1 MTPWTICTKR
11 TTHSM
16 TENTE
21 QLENLIRID
30 PEIWF
35 STFGVIKDKRG
46 KDIKPKPNTLQKRM
60 FAHYRKC
67 QIEDKPCKMI
77 ILKPR
82 QKGASTCAQA
92 LTYHHMR
99 KHENLSGSL
108 MGDISGT
115 SDKVF
120 EIYRRYAEY
129 DHFPWTEEGGSLAD
143 GGNLADLIKLK
154 SKSAYGKETAGSKN
168 AGRSGTI
175 QVGNM
180 TEVAFWPMQGERDPA
195 LGYLQSLYDGDNVSL
210 VVADSTPNGP
220 NGWFYRTWV
229 QDNEW
234 AKIFAAWFE
243 FDDSVIPFN
252 SDSELQDFKDT
263 MTEDEKEEMERFDV
277 GYEQLHWRRRVL
289 QDKCNG
295 DLSKFRQEYPSDPE
309 ECFLMSSRPRFH
321 VGNLDKMVK
330 ASTDLK
336 PKMGTMSVQT
346 DGKTANFKPDRLGNW
361 KIYEEPEYDSK
372 YLISVDTCT
381 GEDQQMQGLAADP
394 DFHSVQVWKA
404 SYEDWH
410 GNWHVPRLVA
420 LHHSRLDI
428 GVLAQEIEG
437 AARWYGDAFIIPEV
451 NNSGLALLK
460 YLLEAG
466 LSVYRRRRY
475 NDSSGMVE
483 KSFGWSTDK
492 VTRKTVIDH
501 MAAEL
506 LEENFDIPD
515 PDVLKE
521 MKTFVINDKG
531 KPEAAP
537 GHHDDHVLAAAI
549 ALYNIDSASTFK
561 APKKKKITNR
571 MLHKNPGLMCPDGF
585 MRVPLGALKKNYKRL
600 MP

>member
-1 MTPWTICTKR
+1 
-11 TTHSM
+11 M

-129 DHFPWTEEGGSLAD
+129 DHFPWTEDGGSLAD

-263 MTEDEKEEMERFDV
+263 MTEDEKEEQERFDI

-321 VGNLDKMVK
+321 VRNLDKMVK

-404 SYEDWH
+404 PYEDWH

-466 LSVYRRRRY
+466 LSVYRRRRF

-549 ALYNIDSASTFK
+549 ALYNIDSASKFK

>member
-1 MTPWTICTKR
+1 
-11 TTHSM
+11 M

-21 QLENLIRID
+21 QLEDLIRID

-243 FDDSVIPFN
+243 FDDSVIPFH

-321 VGNLDKMVK
+321 VSNLDKMVK

-404 SYEDWH
+404 PYEDWH
-410 GNWHVPRLVA
+410 GNWHVPRMVA

-466 LSVYRRRRY
+466 LSVYRRRRF

-515 PDVLKE
+515 IDVLKE

-585 MRVPLGALKKNYKRL
+585 MRVPLGAIKKNYKRL

>member
-1 MTPWTICTKR
+1 MQN
-11 TTHSM
+11 SQ
-16 TENTE
+16 
-21 QLENLIRID
+21 QLEDLIRLD
-30 PEIWF
+30 PEVWF

-46 KDIKPKPNTLQKRM
+46 KDIKPVPNTLQKRM

-129 DHFPWTEEGGSLAD
+129 DQFPWDESGGSLAE
-143 GGNLADLIKLK
+143 GGSLADLIKLK
-154 SKSAYGKETAGSKN
+154 SRSNYGKETAGSKN

-195 LGYLQSLYDGDNVSL
+195 LGYLQSLYDEDNISL

-220 NGWFYRTWV
+220 NGWFYRTWI

-243 FDDSVIPFN
+243 FDDSSTCFEN
-252 SDSELQDFKDT
+252 ASMKQDFIDT
-263 MTEDEKEEMERFDV
+263 MTEDEKSEMERFDIT
-277 GYEQLHWRRRVL
+277 YENLHWRRRVL

-295 DLSKFRQEYPSDPE
+295 DISKFRQEYPSDPD

-321 VGNLDKMVK
+321 VANIEDMLK
-330 ASTDLK
+330 AAETINFK
-336 PKMGTMSVQT
+336 TGTMTVQN
-346 DGKTANFKPDRLGNW
+346 DGKSGSFTPDKGGMW
-361 KIYEEPEYDSK
+361 KVYEEPEYDSR
-372 YLISVDTCT
+372 YIISVDTCT

-404 SYEDWH
+404 PFEDWH
-410 GNWHVPRLVA
+410 GDWHVPRLVA

-428 GVLAQEIEG
+428 GILAHEVEG
-437 AARWYGDAFIIPEV
+437 AARWYGNAFVVPEV

-460 YLLEAG
+460 YLLEMG
-466 LSVYRRRRY
+466 LSVYRRRKY
-475 NDSSGMVE
+475 NDSMGMVE

-492 VTRKTVIDH
+492 ITRKTIIDH

-506 LEENFDIPD
+506 IDGNFDIPD
-515 PDVLKE
+515 IGVLKE
-521 MKTFVINDKG
+521 LKTFIINDRG

-549 ALYNIDSASTFK
+549 AIYNIDQASKFQL
-561 APKKKKITNR
+561 PKKKKITNR
-571 MLHKNPGLMCPDGF
+571 MLHKNPSLLCPDGF
-585 MRVPLGALKKNYKRL
+585 MRVPLSSLKKNHKRL
-600 MP
+600 RP

>member
-1 MTPWTICTKR
+1 
-11 TTHSM
+11 M
-16 TENTE
+16 TEDTE

-129 DHFPWTEEGGSLAD
+129 DHFPWTEDGGSLAD

-243 FDDSVIPFN
+243 FDDSVIPFH
-252 SDSELQDFKDT
+252 SDAERQDFIDT
-263 MTEDEKEEMERFDV
+263 LSEDEKEEMERFDV
-277 GYEQLHWRRRVL
+277 TYENMHWRRRVL

-321 VGNLDKMVK
+321 VSNLDKMVK
-330 ASTDLK
+330 ASADLK

-404 SYEDWH
+404 PFEDWH

-437 AARWYGDAFIIPEV
+437 ASRWYGDAFIIPEV

-466 LSVYRRRRY
+466 LSVYRRRRF

-549 ALYNIDSASTFK
+549 ALYNIDSASTYK

-571 MLHKNPGLMCPDGF
+571 MLHKNPSLMCPDGF
-585 MRVPLGALKKNYKRL
+585 MRVPLGAIKKNYKRL

>member
-1 MTPWTICTKR
+1 M
-11 TTHSM
+11 SDS
-16 TENTE
+16 E
-21 QLENLIRID
+21 QLADLIRID
-30 PEIWF
+30 PEVWF
-35 STFGVIKDKRG
+35 STFAVIKDKRG
-46 KDIKPKPNTLQKRM
+46 KDIKPKANTLQKRM

-67 QIEDKPCKMI
+67 QIEGLPCKMI

-99 KHENLSGSL
+99 KYENLSGSL

-120 EIYRRYAEY
+120 EIYRRYAEN
-129 DHFPWTEEGGSLAD
+129 DIFPWDGTGTNLED

-154 SKSAYGKETAGSKN
+154 TKSQYGKETAGSKN

-195 LGYLQSLYDGDNVSL
+195 LGYLQSLYDGDSVSL

-243 FDDSVIPFN
+243 FEDSVIPFN
-252 SDSELQDFKDT
+252 SEEDKQDFIDT
-263 MTEDEKEEMERFDV
+263 MTEDEKQEMERFDV
-277 GYEQLHWRRRVL
+277 NYEQLHWRRRVL

-295 DLSKFRQEYPSDPE
+295 DLSKFRQEYPSDPD

-321 VGNLDKMVK
+321 IANVESMYKACNEQKCRYGNITVQGDSKN
-330 ASTDLK
+330 ASFT
-336 PKMGTMSVQT
+336 
-346 DGKTANFKPDRLGNW
+346 PDRVGMW
-361 KIYEEPEYDSK
+361 KVYDEPEYDSK
-372 YLISVDTCT
+372 YLISADTCT
-381 GEDQQMQGLAADP
+381 GEDQQTQGLAADP
-394 DFHSVQVWKA
+394 DYHSVQVWRA
-404 SYEDWH
+404 PFEDWH
-410 GNWHVPRLVA
+410 GNWHVPRMVA
-420 LHHSRLDI
+420 LHHSRVDI
-428 GVLAQEIEG
+428 GILAHEVEA
-437 AARWYGDAFIIPEV
+437 AARYYGNAFVIPEV

-460 YLLEAG
+460 YLLEMG
-466 LSVYRRRRY
+466 LSVYRRRKY
-475 NDSSGMVE
+475 NDSMGMVE

-492 VTRKTVIDH
+492 ITRKTVIDH
-501 MAAEL
+501 LASEII
-506 LEENFDIPD
+506 EENVDIPD
-515 PDVLKE
+515 ADVLKE
-521 MKTFVINDKG
+521 FKTFVINDRG

-549 ALYNIDSASTFK
+549 ALYNIDSATTFK
-561 APKKKKITNR
+561 APKKKKISNR
-571 MLHKNPGLMCPDGF
+571 MLRKNPSMMCPDGF
-585 MRVPLGALKKNYKRL
+585 MRAPLGAIKKNYKRL

>member
-1 MTPWTICTKR
+1 MTQ
-11 TTHSM
+11 
-16 TENTE
+16 NTE

-99 KHENLSGSL
+99 KHENLAGSL

-129 DHFPWTEEGGSLAD
+129 DHFPWTEDGGSLAD

-234 AKIFAAWFE
+234 AKIFAAWYEFE
-243 FDDSVIPFN
+243 DSVIPFN

-263 MTEDEKEEMERFDV
+263 MTEDEKEEQERFDV

-295 DLSKFRQEYPSDPE
+295 DLSKFRQEYPSDAE

-321 VGNLDKMVK
+321 VRNLDKMVK
-330 ASTDLK
+330 ISNDLK

-381 GEDQQMQGLAADP
+381 GEDQQLQGLAADP

-404 SYEDWH
+404 PYEDWH
-410 GNWHVPRLVA
+410 GNWHVPRMVG

-460 YLLEAG
+460 YLLESG
-466 LSVYRRRRY
+466 LSVYRRRRF

-492 VTRKTVIDH
+492 ITRKTVIDH

-515 PDVLKE
+515 IDVLKE
-521 MKTFVINDKG
+521 MKTFVISDKG
-531 KPEAAP
+531 KPQAAP

-549 ALYNIDSASTFK
+549 ALYNIDSASTYK
-561 APKKKKITNR
+561 SPKKKKITNR

-585 MRVPLGALKKNYKRL
+585 MRVPLGAIKKNYKRL

>member
-1 MTPWTICTKR
+1 M
-11 TTHSM
+11 
-16 TENTE
+16 NE
-21 QLENLIRID
+21 QDQQLADLIRID
-30 PEIWF
+30 PEVWF
-35 STFGVIKDKRG
+35 STFAMIKDKRG
-46 KDIKPKPNTLQKRM
+46 KNIKPEPNVLQKKM
-60 FAHYRKC
+60 FAHYREC
-67 QIEDKPCKMI
+67 QLEQKPCKMI

-99 KHENLSGSL
+99 KHENLNGSL
-108 MGDISGT
+108 MGDIAGT

-120 EIYRRYAEY
+120 EIYRRYAEN
-129 DHFPWTEEGGSLAD
+129 DLFPWDETGINLED
-143 GGNLADLIKLK
+143 GGNLADLIKLT

-180 TEVAFWPMQGERDPA
+180 TEVAFWPMGGERDPA

-220 NGWFYRTWV
+220 AGWFYRTWV
-229 QDNEW
+229 QENEW

-243 FDDSVIPFN
+243 FADSVIPFK
-252 SDSELQDFKDT
+252 SEEDLQDFKDT
-263 MTEDEKEEMERFDV
+263 MSDDEKSEMERFNV
-277 GYEQLHWRRRVL
+277 NYEQLHWRRRVL

-295 DLSKFRQEYPSDPE
+295 DVSKFRQEYPSDPE

-321 VGNLDKMVK
+321 IECLNDMVK
-330 ASTDLK
+330 YAKGTT
-336 PKMGTMSVQT
+336 PKIGNMSVQSENKGAFT
-346 DGKTANFKPDRLGNW
+346 PDRAGNW
-361 KIYEEPEYDSK
+361 RVYEEPEHDSG

-394 DFHSVQVWKA
+394 DYHSVQVWKA
-404 SYEDWH
+404 PFEDWH
-410 GNWHVPRLVA
+410 GDWHVARLVA
-420 LHHSRLDI
+420 VHHSRLDI
-428 GVLAQEIEG
+428 GVLAQEVEG
-437 AARWYGDAFIIPEV
+437 AARWYGGAFIVPEV

-460 YLLEAG
+460 YLLEMG
-466 LSVYRRRRY
+466 LNVYRRRKV

-492 VTRKTVIDH
+492 ITRKTVIDH

-506 LEENFDIPD
+506 MEGNFDIPD
-515 PDVLKE
+515 PDVLHE
-521 MKTFVINDKG
+521 MKVFVINDRG

-549 ALYNIDSASTFK
+549 ALYNIDRASTYTL
-561 APKKKKITNR
+561 PRKKKITTR
-571 MLHKNPGLMCPDGF
+571 MLRKNPGLMCPDGF
-585 MRVPLGALKKNYKRL
+585 MRLPLGRMKSYKRL
-600 MP
+600 KV

>member
-1 MTPWTICTKR
+1 MTQ
-11 TTHSM
+11 
-16 TENTE
+16 NTE

-99 KHENLSGSL
+99 KHENLAGSL

-129 DHFPWTEEGGSLAD
+129 DHFPWTEDGGSLAD

-234 AKIFAAWFE
+234 AKIFAAWYEFE
-243 FDDSVIPFN
+243 DSVIPFN
-252 SDSELQDFKDT
+252 SDSDLQDFKDT
-263 MTEDEKEEMERFDV
+263 MTEDEKEEQERFDV

-295 DLSKFRQEYPSDPE
+295 DLSKFRQEYPSDAE

-321 VGNLDKMVK
+321 VRNLDKMVK
-330 ASTDLK
+330 ISNDLK

-381 GEDQQMQGLAADP
+381 GEDQQLQGLAADP

-404 SYEDWH
+404 PYEDWH
-410 GNWHVPRLVA
+410 GNWHVPRMVG

-460 YLLEAG
+460 YLLESG
-466 LSVYRRRRY
+466 LSVYRRRRF

-492 VTRKTVIDH
+492 ITRKTVIDH

-515 PDVLKE
+515 IDVLKE

-531 KPEAAP
+531 KPQAAP

-549 ALYNIDSASTFK
+549 ALYNIDSASTYK
-561 APKKKKITNR
+561 SPKKKKITNR

-585 MRVPLGALKKNYKRL
+585 MRVPLGAIKKNYKRL

>member
-1 MTPWTICTKR
+1 M
-11 TTHSM
+11 S
-16 TENTE
+16 ESE
-21 QLENLIRID
+21 QLADLIRID
-30 PEIWF
+30 PEVWF
-35 STFGVIKDKRG
+35 STFAVIKDKRG
-46 KDIKPKPNTLQKRM
+46 KDIKPKANTLQKRM

-67 QIEDKPCKMI
+67 QIEGLPCKMI

-99 KHENLSGSL
+99 KYENLSGSL

-120 EIYRRYAEY
+120 EIYRRYAEN
-129 DHFPWTEEGGSLAD
+129 DIFPWDGTGTNLED

-154 SKSAYGKETAGSKN
+154 TKSQYGKETAGSKN

-195 LGYLQSLYDGDNVSL
+195 LGYLQSLYDGDSVSL

-243 FDDSVIPFN
+243 FEDSVIPFN
-252 SDSELQDFKDT
+252 SEEDKQDFIDT
-263 MTEDEKEEMERFDV
+263 MTEDEKQEMERFDV
-277 GYEQLHWRRRVL
+277 NYEQLHWRRRVL

-295 DLSKFRQEYPSDPE
+295 DLSKFRQEYPSDPD

-321 VGNLDKMVK
+321 MGNVESMYK
-330 ASTDLK
+330 ACNEQNCRYGNIT
-336 PKMGTMSVQT
+336 VQGDSKNASFT
-346 DGKTANFKPDRLGNW
+346 PDRAGMW
-361 KIYEEPEYDSK
+361 KIYDEPEYDSK
-372 YLISVDTCT
+372 YLISADTCT
-381 GEDQQMQGLAADP
+381 GEDQQTQGLAADP
-394 DFHSVQVWKA
+394 DYHSVQVWRA
-404 SYEDWH
+404 PFEDWH
-410 GNWHVPRLVA
+410 GNWHVPRMVA
-420 LHHSRLDI
+420 LHHSRVDI
-428 GVLAQEIEG
+428 GILAHEVEA
-437 AARWYGDAFIIPEV
+437 AARYYGNAFVIPEV

-460 YLLEAG
+460 YLLEMG
-466 LSVYRRRRY
+466 LSVYRRRKY
-475 NDSSGMVE
+475 NDSMGMVE

-492 VTRKTVIDH
+492 ITRKTVIDH
-501 MAAEL
+501 LASEII
-506 LEENFDIPD
+506 EENVDIPD
-515 PDVLKE
+515 ADVLKE
-521 MKTFVINDKG
+521 FKTFVINDRG

-549 ALYNIDSASTFK
+549 ALYNIDSATTFK
-561 APKKKKITNR
+561 SPKKKKISNR
-571 MLHKNPGLMCPDGF
+571 MLRKNPSMMCPDGF
-585 MRVPLGALKKNYKRL
+585 MRAPLGAIKKNYKRL

>member
-1 MTPWTICTKR
+1 
-11 TTHSM
+11 M

-30 PEIWF
+30 PEVWF

-99 KHENLSGSL
+99 KHENLAGSL

-129 DHFPWTEEGGSLAD
+129 DHFPWTEDGGSLAD

-243 FDDSVIPFN
+243 FDDSVIPFH

-321 VGNLDKMVK
+321 VSNLDKMVK
-330 ASTDLK
+330 ISADLK

-404 SYEDWH
+404 PYEDWH
-410 GNWHVPRLVA
+410 GNWHVPRMVA

-466 LSVYRRRRY
+466 LSVYRRRRF

-515 PDVLKE
+515 IDVLKE

-549 ALYNIDSASTFK
+549 ALYNIDSASKFK

-585 MRVPLGALKKNYKRL
+585 MRVPLGAIKKNYKRL

>member
-1 MTPWTICTKR
+1 MTD
-11 TTHSM
+11 
-16 TENTE
+16 E
-21 QLENLIRID
+21 QQLQDLIRID
-30 PEIWF
+30 PEVWF
-35 STFGVIKDKRG
+35 GTFGVIKDKRG
-46 KDIKPKPNTLQKRM
+46 KDIKPVPNILQKRM
-60 FAHYRKC
+60 FEHYRKC
-67 QIEDKPCKMI
+67 QIEGLPCKMI

-108 MGDISGT
+108 MGDIAGT

-120 EIYRRYAEY
+120 EIYRRYAEN
-129 DHFPWTEEGGSLAD
+129 DVFPWDEGGGSLAD
-143 GGNLADLIKLK
+143 GGSMADLIKLK

-180 TEVAFWPMQGERDPA
+180 TEVAFWPMGGERDPA

-220 NGWFYRTWV
+220 AGWFYRTWV

-243 FDDSVIPFN
+243 FDDSQIAFR
-252 SDSELQDFKDT
+252 SDEELKEFKDSLT
-263 MTEDEKEEMERFDV
+263 DDEKSEMERFDV
-277 GYEQLHWRRRVL
+277 TWENMNWRRRVL

-295 DLSKFRQEYPSDPE
+295 DVSKFRQEYPSDPE

-321 VGNLDKMVK
+321 MDCLNQMSKDAENQYCQVGI
-330 ASTDLK
+330 
-336 PKMGTMSVQT
+336 MSVQEG
-346 DGKTANFKPDRLGNW
+346 DKGSFCKDPQGNW
-361 KIYEEPEYDSK
+361 RVYNEPEHDSK

-381 GEDQQMQGLAADP
+381 GEDQQQQGLAADP
-394 DFHSVQVWKA
+394 DFHSVQVWRDA
-404 SYEDWH
+404 YEDWH
-410 GNWHVPRLVA
+410 GVWHVPRLVA
-420 LHHSRLDI
+420 VHHSRLDI
-428 GVLAQEIEG
+428 GVLAQEVEG
-437 AARWYGDAFIIPEV
+437 AARWYGGAFVVPEV

-460 YLLEAG
+460 YLLEMG
-466 LSVYRRRRY
+466 LSVYRRRKV
-475 NDSSGMVE
+475 NDSNGMVE

-492 VTRKTVIDH
+492 ITRKTVIDH

-506 LEENFDIPD
+506 MEGNFDIPD
-515 PDVLKE
+515 KDILQE
-521 MKTFVINDKG
+521 MKVFVVNDKG

-549 ALYNIDSASTFK
+549 ALYNLDLASTYRL
-561 APKKKKITNR
+561 PKKTKMTNR
-571 MLHKNPGLMCPDGF
+571 MLHKNPGLFCPDGF
-585 MRVPLGALKKNYKRL
+585 MRKPLTEIKRRYKRL
-600 MP
+600 VP

>member
-1 MTPWTICTKR
+1 MTQ
-11 TTHSM
+11 
-16 TENTE
+16 NTE

-99 KHENLSGSL
+99 KHENLAGSL

-234 AKIFAAWFE
+234 AKIFAAWYE

-252 SDSELQDFKDT
+252 SDSDLQDFKDT
-263 MTEDEKEEMERFDV
+263 MTEDEKEEQERFDV

-295 DLSKFRQEYPSDPE
+295 DLSKFRQEYPSDAE

-321 VGNLDKMVK
+321 VRNLDKMVK
-330 ASTDLK
+330 VSNDLK

-381 GEDQQMQGLAADP
+381 GEDQQLQGLAADP

-404 SYEDWH
+404 PYEDWH
-410 GNWHVPRLVA
+410 GNWHVPRMVG

-515 PDVLKE
+515 IDVLKE
-521 MKTFVINDKG
+521 MKTFVISDKG
-531 KPEAAP
+531 KPQAAP

-549 ALYNIDSASTFK
+549 ALYNIDSASTYK

-585 MRVPLGALKKNYKRL
+585 MRVPLGAIKKNYKRL

>member
-1 MTPWTICTKR
+1 
-11 TTHSM
+11 M
-16 TENTE
+16 TEDTE

-35 STFGVIKDKRG
+35 STFAVIKDKRG

-99 KHENLSGSL
+99 KHENLNGSL
-108 MGDISGT
+108 MGDIAGT

-120 EIYRRYAEY
+120 EIYRRYAEN
-129 DHFPWTEEGGSLAD
+129 DLFPWNENGKNLED
-143 GGNLADLIKLK
+143 GGNLADLIKLVT
-154 SKSAYGKETAGSKN
+154 KSAYGKETAGSKN

-195 LGYLQSLYDGDNVSL
+195 LGYLQSLYDGDNISL

-220 NGWFYRTWV
+220 AGWFYRTWV

-243 FDDSVIPFN
+243 FDDSVLSF
-252 SDSELQDFKDT
+252 SSKAELQDFKDT
-263 MTEDEKEEMERFDV
+263 LTEDEKSEMERFDV
-277 GYEQLHWRRRVL
+277 TWENMHWRRRVL
-289 QDKCNG
+289 RDKCNG
-295 DLSKFRQEYPSDPE
+295 DISKFRQEYPSDPE

-321 VGNLDKMVK
+321 TNNLN
-330 ASTDLK
+330 
-336 PKMGTMSVQT
+336 TMSKAAEEERSLTGTVT
-346 DGKTANFKPDRLGNW
+346 VNPDGKHASFKPDRGGNW
-361 KIYEEPEYDSK
+361 RIYDEPEYDSK

-381 GEDQQMQGLAADP
+381 GEDQQLQGLAADP
-394 DFHSVQVWKA
+394 DFHSVQVWRGP
-404 SYEDWH
+404 YEDWH
-410 GNWHVPRLVA
+410 GNWRVPKLVA

-428 GVLAQEIEG
+428 GVLAQEVEAIT
-437 AARWYGDAFIIPEV
+437 RWYGNAFVIPEI

-460 YLLEAG
+460 YLLESG
-466 LSVYRRRRY
+466 LSVYRRRKF
-475 NDSSGMVE
+475 NDAMGMVE

-492 VTRKTVIDH
+492 ITRKTIIDH

-506 LEENFDIPD
+506 IEENFYIPD
-515 PDVLKE
+515 SGVLKE
-521 MKTFVINDKG
+521 LKTFVVNEKG

-549 ALYNIDSASTFK
+549 ALYNIDSATLYK
-561 APKKKKITNR
+561 APRKKNISNR
-571 MLHKNPGLMCPDGF
+571 MLQKNPSLMCPDGF

-600 MP
+600 KP